1 MFFKTAGPRFHWAR
15 RHMGKVG
22 AFLIEVKKFL
32 DAPVYDSPASLK
44 SVSHP
49 RVENVVV
56 QVVISEA
63 AELFLP
69 TAVGE
74 IVEVLWAPH
83 LAAVF

>member
-1 MFFKTAGPRFHWAR
+1 
-15 RHMGKVG
+15 MGFGETSGGSFNQAVTSDTLCG
-22 AFLIEVKKFL
+22 ENFL